1 MNCNGD
7 ANINDDSVICLDTS
21 QECITINNDVDDK
34 EMSSVN
40 QILYDKTLS
49 PGAAPDGFIILDE
62 SIEQN
67 DDDNNDTLETD
78 LPMFKVTFKD
88 KSIFRKYQREVK
100 DFFQQLVVVDSID
113 DNSNG
118 SEIVLKIWGKSKSDS
133 RKNVCDKAENR
144 DNILFTIDNTPGG
157 QDSLNIPTYG
167 TKFDKVLEK
176 SRNENE
182 IKNDNACPKICCFNC
197 LGDHNLRD
205 CNVPR
210 NQLEINKNRKEFTV
224 KTGPRNMRY
233 HVEDQK
239 FKPGVLSAELRKALG
254 LADNELPRH
263 IFKMRLI
270 GYPPGWLEEAK
281 LEHSGLNL
289 YNSEGNRELD
299 PAEEAGE
306 IFIPENNVKYDIKKL
321 HDFPGFN
328 IPAPPDTHDAF
339 WSTDQQLFHSK
350 ETMLK
355 MLSSRRTDEGYKR
368 KKLKVN
374 IGQSSPNDVVEPIE
388 MDVECSNDEGK
399 VELLS
404 VNGSFVQP
412 LPINSVTLPP
422 GCDGIDTP
430 KSITVD
436 CNDISSRAYS
446 PSLSDLESK
455 KKLLLAALD
464 DSNLQSNPGTPIKP
478 TPQQLNFDTPKSSS
492 IITSQSTPL
501 SSSSVENT
509 PKRGSVKSIE
519 LGTPILQSSS
529 LYTKLPCSEKFSK
542 DICDVI
548 NFENLPGATGSYE
561 KISGILNKVRDVI
574 NKDNEN

>member
-7 ANINDDSVICLDTS
+7 TNVDDNSVICLDTS
-21 QECITINNDVDDK
+21 QEYIINNDADDK

-67 DDDNNDTLETD
+67 DDDNNESLEAD
-78 LPMFKVTFKD
+78 SPMFKVTFKD
-88 KSIFRKYQREVK
+88 KSVFRQYQREIK
-100 DFFQQLVVVDSID
+100 NFFEQLVVVDSID

-118 SEIVLKIWGKSKSDS
+118 SEIVLKIWSKSNSES
-133 RKNVCDKAENR
+133 RKKIENR
-144 DNILFTIDNTPGG
+144 DNILFTIDNTPGIH
-157 QDSLNIPTYG
+157 DKFNIPTYG

-176 SRNENE
+176 SRIEDE
-182 IKNDNACPKICCFNC
+182 VKNDKAGPKIICFNC

-205 CNVPR
+205 CNEPR
-210 NQLEINKNRKEFTV
+210 NQFEINKN
-224 KTGPRNMRY
+224 
-233 HVEDQK
+233 
-239 FKPGVLSAELRKALG
+239 
-254 LADNELPRH
+254 LPRSFEK
-263 IFKMRLI
+263 ILMRLI

-374 IGQSSPNDVVEPIE
+374 IGQSSPNDIVEPVE
-388 MDVECSNDEGK
+388 MDVECSKDEGTI
-399 VELLS
+399 ELVS
-404 VNGSFVQP
+404 ANNSFVPP
-412 LPINSVTLPP
+412 LPIDSITSADTPPP
-422 GCDGIDTP
+422 GCDGINTP
-430 KSITVD
+430 KSNAID
-436 CNDISSRAYS
+436 SNDITSRAYS

-478 TPQQLNFDTPKSSS
+478 TPQHLIFDTPKSSS
-492 IITSQSTPL
+492 INESQSTPL
-501 SSSSVENT
+501 SNSSFEGT
-509 PKRGSVKSIE
+509 PKHGSIKSVE
-519 LGTPILQSSS
+519 LGTPILQTSS
-529 LYTKLPCSEKFSK
+529 LYKKLPCSENFSK
-542 DICDVI
+542 DICGVI

-561 KISGILNKVRDVI
+561 KISGILQKVRDVI
-574 NKDNEN
+574 NKDDEN